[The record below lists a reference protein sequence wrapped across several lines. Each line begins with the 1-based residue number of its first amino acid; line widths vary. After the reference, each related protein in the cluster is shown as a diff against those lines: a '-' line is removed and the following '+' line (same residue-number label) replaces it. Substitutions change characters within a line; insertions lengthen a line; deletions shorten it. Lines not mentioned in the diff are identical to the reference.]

1 MSNTHTQARGIFT
14 LTKGKIIIAV
24 SLIFTWWVAHL
35 VPHYE
40 PLIRTHISSRLHE
53 ARQKIPSIKVD
64 WSIPPEPESM
74 FNASKVALII
84 EPRPLPHL
92 VPLMLHMAT
101 VVPPDWR
108 FVVIGS
114 NRSVFSIGRAHA
126 IKHQQVIGKLDL
138 MVLPEPWDISSKEMV
153 YRMLT
158 DIRFYDEFLPGVEWI
173 LKYESDSIL
182 CGNSPTSLNEWLGW
196 SWAGAPRSADDRFSG
211 NGGLSLRKVSAIRR
225 ILRFQVRY
233 NNTEAEDEWFGR
245 RLWVLPGEKVT
256 SGLNAL
262 AVENVYIEK
271 PMGFHIPDGGKNLP
285 DGVWKNAEQRKKIF
299 DYCPELSLITDMK
312 LERERCKGDDH
323 EGNILPTE
331 EELAE
336 QKRVSL
342 ASVASVSKASAASVA
357 RVASI
362 ASAASAARVASVV
375 SVSSVASAA
384 SVEAAKAAKS
394 ALVPAAS
401 ATLAAQAAPTVAQD
415 IDVVETV
422 APEPLDAV
430 I

>member
-1 MSNTHTQARGIFT
+1 MSTQHNQAGGVFAFT
-14 LTKGKIIIAV
+14 KAKMFIVV

-35 VPHYE
+35 LPHYE
-40 PLIRTHISSRLHE
+40 PMIRTHISTRLQE

-64 WSIPPEPESM
+64 WSIPAEPESM

-92 VPLMLHMAT
+92 VPLVLHMAT

-108 FVVIGS
+108 FVFIGS
-114 NRSVFSIGRAHA
+114 NQSVFSVSRAHA

-138 MVLPEPWDISSKEMV
+138 MVLPEPWDVSSKEMV
-153 YRMLT
+153 FRMLT
-158 DIRFYDEFLPGVEWI
+158 DLRFYDEFLPGVEWI

-182 CGNSPTSLNEWLGW
+182 CGNSPTSLNEWLDW

-225 ILRFQVRY
+225 ILRFQARY

-262 AVENVYIEK
+262 AVENVYVEK
-271 PMGFHIPDGGKNLP
+271 PMGFHIPNSGRNLN
-285 DGVWKNAEQRKKIF
+285 DDVWKNAEQRKKIF
-299 DYCPELSLITDMK
+299 DYCPELSLIMDMK

-323 EGNILPTE
+323 EGNIVPTRE
-331 EELAE
+331 EQERERAA
-336 QKRVSL
+336 SL

-357 RVASI
+357 
-362 ASAASAARVASVV
+362 SV
-375 SVSSVASAA
+375 A
-384 SVEAAKAAKS
+384 SVEAAKAAAKTG
-394 ALVPAAS
+394 ADVVPTEAGDVPA
-401 ATLAAQAAPTVAQD
+401 TGVQAEAEVLETAP
-415 IDVVETV
+415 
-422 APEPLDAV
+422 PEPADAV
-430 I
+430 V